1 MAAPLADAFDP
12 AEPRFR
18 MSVRSTALGAILVVE
33 ALAHTLLVQ
42 SMPHIAT
49 SGFAQGLQNAERGLF
64 RLLVAYAVFCAILA
78 GSRASPSSAVP
89 ALPVPATASL
99 RPRWFAV
106 HVVSFAALLVLSF
119 ELHSNESAAAGREL
133 GIAWLMCASL
143 ALAALFAALAPYALW
158 NRAARSHRGVLLRAV
173 LPAVATLAAI
183 YLSQSL
189 WRPAATLTFH
199 VVATMLRP
207 IAAGFTMDPD
217 SLTLGTGRFLVTIAD
232 ACSGLEGMGLML
244 VFSVSWLWFFRREFY
259 FPRAL
264 MIIPAAVALMFL
276 LNSVRIAALVLIG
289 DAGYPNVAI
298 VGFHSQAGWIAFNG
312 VAFGVAWLAKRSVW
326 LNRAAHT
333 EAAARTENPT
343 APYLVPLLAVLA
355 AGMVARALSAGF
367 DFLYPLRLIAGGT
380 ALIAYRSAFGQIGW
394 RMTWRG
400 PVAGAA
406 VFAFWSIWSIYM
418 QEPRGEPLELARAPE
433 AVQGIWIACR
443 GLCAVLIVP
452 LAEELAYRGYLMR
465 VIRSRAFETLPLAA
479 VGCPALLV
487 SSVVFGASHGALWF
501 PATVAG
507 VAYGWL
513 AMRTN
518 SLGEAACAH
527 AVTNALLA
535 LEVLLWGHWQ
545 LW

>member
-1 MAAPLADAFDP
+1 
-12 AEPRFR
+12 

-289 DAGYPNVAI
+289 INDINFAAMPPHAGLDCDTPHTKVTAPMLIDGYRHLIEVAHAHGLRIFGATITPASLPPEREALRLAVNRWIRSGGGFDGVVDFDAALRNPAQVDELLPRFDSGDHVHPSDAGYA
-298 VGFHSQAGWIAFNG
+298 QM
-312 VAFGVAWLAKRSVW
+312 
-326 LNRAAHT
+326 
-333 EAAARTENPT
+333 AAA
-343 APYLVPLLAVLA
+343 V
-355 AGMVARALSAGF
+355 
-367 DFLYPLRLIAGGT
+367 
-380 ALIAYRSAFGQIGW
+380 
-394 RMTWRG
+394 
-400 PVAGAA
+400 
-406 VFAFWSIWSIYM
+406 
-418 QEPRGEPLELARAPE
+418 PLEL
-433 AVQGIWIACR
+433 
-443 GLCAVLIVP
+443 L
-452 LAEELAYRGYLMR
+452 
-465 VIRSRAFETLPLAA
+465 
-479 VGCPALLV
+479 
-487 SSVVFGASHGALWF
+487 
-501 PATVAG
+501 
-507 VAYGWL
+507 
-513 AMRTN
+513 
-518 SLGEAACAH
+518 EAAPVH
-527 AVTNALLA
+527 AVRPAP
-535 LEVLLWGHWQ
+535 
-545 LW
+545 